1 LLSPYGFPDSF
12 TFLSPVLL
20 NSLRFL
26 MNPSAGLGLAVLLRL
41 AGSPLGCP
49 TAAPQDVPDDERR
62 DQYHHRDQRVV
73 GVGGDVV
80 VDRVDVIAGR
90 IADGHPG
97 PHPQRGTDGV
107 EEQETPPV
115 HTADAGDDSVR
126 LAQALDEPRNHDDLA
141 AVPVEKNLS
150 PV

>member
-1 LLSPYGFPDSF
+1 
-12 TFLSPVLL
+12 
-20 NSLRFL
+20 
-26 MNPSAGLGLAVLLRL
+26 M
-41 AGSPLGCP
+41 
-49 TAAPQDVPDDERR
+49 PDDERH
-62 DQYHHRDQRVV
+62 DQHHHCDQRIV

-80 VDRVDVIAGR
+80 VDRVDVAAGR

-97 PHPQRGTDGV
+97 PHPQSGTDGV
-107 EEQETPPV
+107 EEEETPPV

-126 LAQALDEPRNHDDLA
+126 LAQALDEPRNDNDLA